1 MEPAAKAAT
10 NKVPVVF
17 QQYPKIQQLYPLY
30 PVYPGVRGVNQHA
43 TRAKGLDLLQDEQFD
58 TRNLQLTDK
67 GTYSVDRD
75 AFRNSLLFIF
85 VRLTDFFFYFL
96 R

>member
-10 NKVPVVF
+10 NKVPAIF

-30 PVYPGVRGVNQHA
+30 PVYAGARGAGQQHA

-58 TRNLQLTDK
+58 PRNLQLDK
-67 GTYSVDRD
+67 GT
-75 AFRNSLLFIF
+75 LI
-85 VRLTDFFFYFL
+85 
-96 R
+96 

>member
-10 NKVPVVF
+10 NKVPAIF

-30 PVYPGVRGVNQHA
+30 PVYAGARGAGQQHA

-58 TRNLQLTDK
+58 PRNLQLDK
-67 GTYSVDRD
+67 GTLIWLMH
-75 AFRNSLLFIF
+75 LLWSNR
-85 VRLTDFFFYFL
+85 VVPSYNDVT
-96 R
+96 